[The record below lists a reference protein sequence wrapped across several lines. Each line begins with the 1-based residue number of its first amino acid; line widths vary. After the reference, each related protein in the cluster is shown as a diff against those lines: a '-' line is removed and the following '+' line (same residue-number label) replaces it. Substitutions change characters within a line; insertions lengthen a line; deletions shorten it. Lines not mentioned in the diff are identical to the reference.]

1 MQLSILGAHGQVGC
15 ALAALARRENIPHRA
30 LGRADCDI
38 TDRLAVTRAVAGSRM
53 VVNCAAYTAV
63 DRRSPMRDAAY
74 RVNSL
79 GAENIAAACAEEGIP
94 LVHLS
99 TDYVFDGASSRPA
112 TEDDPPQPLNVYG
125 RSKLDGELKVRER
138 LASHILLRTSWVFS
152 AHGPNF
158 VKTILRR
165 ARSQSEL
172 RVVNDQIGGPT
183 AADDLA
189 VAILRMA
196 DACKEPGFR
205 DWGTYHFSGAPPV
218 SWYDFA
224 CAVLADLRR
233 PGAARGHQGF
243 PHGGTPAAQLGARLQ
258 PNLARIRHRAAGLAV
273 GAFWRSRGGHRR
285 TQRRLPCRRKY
296 RTGFLFGGNRRSF
309 RRVDREV
316 TL

>member
-1 MQLSILGAHGQVGC
+1 MQLSILGAGGQVGC
-15 ALAALARRENIPHRA
+15 VLAALARRGNIPHRA

-38 TDRLAVTRAVAGSRM
+38 TDRLAVTRAVAGSRI

-63 DRRSPMRDAAY
+63 DQAESDADAAY

-79 GAENIAAACAEEGIP
+79 GAENVAAACAEAGVP

-112 TEDDPPQPLNVYG
+112 TEEEAPAPLNAYG
-125 RSKLDGELKVRER
+125 RSKLDGEEKIRKR
-138 LASHILLRTSWVFS
+138 LPSHIILRTSWVFS
-152 AHGPNF
+152 AHGQNF

-172 RVVNDQIGGPT
+172 RVINDQIGGPT

-189 VAILRMA
+189 RAILRMV
-196 DACKEPGFR
+196 DACKEPGFP

-224 CAVLADLRR
+224 RAIVAGRHGTLVVPVATKDFPRPARR
-233 PGAARGHQGF
+233 PPNSVLDCGRTLRVFGIGQPDWRAA
-243 PHGGTPAAQLGARLQ
+243 
-258 PNLARIRHRAAGLAV
+258 LARVCVALTGELKDAAIRAG
-273 GAFWRSRGGHRR
+273 
-285 TQRRLPCRRKY
+285 
-296 RTGFLFGGNRRSF
+296 
-309 RRVDREV
+309 D
-316 TL
+316 

>member
-1 MQLSILGAHGQVGC
+1 VIQLSILGAHGQVGC
-15 ALAALARRENIPHRA
+15 ALAALARKENVPHRA
-30 LGRADCDI
+30 FGRADCDI
-38 TDRLAVTRAVAGSRM
+38 TDRLAVKRAVAGSRM

-63 DRRSPMRDAAY
+63 DRAESDAHAAY

-79 GAENIAAACAEEGIP
+79 GAENIAAACAAEGIP

-99 TDYVFDGASSRPA
+99 TDYVFAGASSRPA

-152 AHGPNF
+152 AYGPNF
-158 VKTILRR
+158 VKRILHR

-196 DACKEPGFR
+196 DHCKEPGFR

-224 CAVLADLRR
+224 CAVLADFGAPVLPVATKDFPTAARR
-233 PGAARGHQGF
+233 PPNSVLDCSQTLRVFGI
-243 PHGGTPAAQLGARLQ
+243 AQPDWRSALSGV
-258 PNLARIRHRAAGLAV
+258 RAAVLGELNDPPIAQV
-273 GAFWRSRGGHRR
+273 FPSAES
-285 TQRRLPCRRKY
+285 L
-296 RTGFLFGGNRRSF
+296 
-309 RRVDREV
+309 
-316 TL
+316 

>member
-1 MQLSILGAHGQVGC
+1 MGRS
-15 ALAALARRENIPHRA
+15 AARSAPLRGKENIPHRA

-38 TDRLAVTRAVAGSRM
+38 SDRHAVERAVAGSRM

-63 DRRSPMRDAAY
+63 DKAESDTDAAY

-79 GAENIAAACAEEGIP
+79 GAGNVAAACAEAGIP

-112 TEDDPPQPLNVYG
+112 TEEDPPRPLNVYG
-125 RSKLDGELKVRER
+125 RSKLDGEKKVSER
-138 LASHILLRTSWVFS
+138 LACHVILRTSWVFS

-189 VAILRMA
+189 AAILRMA

-224 CAVLADLRR
+224 RAVLADLGTPVLPVATKDFPTAARR
-233 PGAARGHQGF
+233 PPNSVLDCSRTLRVFGIG
-243 PHGGTPAAQLGARLQ
+243 Q
-258 PNLARIRHRAAGLAV
+258 PD
-273 GAFWRSRGGHRR
+273 WRSALAGVR
-285 TQRRLPCRRKY
+285 TALAGELNDPPIAQVFPSAESL
-296 RTGFLFGGNRRSF
+296 
-309 RRVDREV
+309 
-316 TL
+316 